1 MTRLTDAE
9 LTTAKHNLLKGKVS
23 LACEGLYLS
32 PEQEAMFQG
41 FEDERLSSRIPSF
54 SRDSKRPEFGIP
66 PLSGRGR
73 TGWRER
79 CARRRSVLI
88 LFMNS

>member
-23 LACEGLYLS
+23 LACESLYLS

-41 FEDERLSSRIPSF
+41 FEDERLSHEERRARIIA
-54 SRDSKRPEFGIP
+54 KYTAGKAVQAAE
-66 PLSGRGR
+66 
-73 TGWRER
+73 
-79 CARRRSVLI
+79 
-88 LFMNS
+88 

>member
-41 FEDERLSSRIPSF
+41 FEDERLSHEERRARIIA
-54 SRDSKRPEFGIP
+54 KYTAGKAVQAAE
-66 PLSGRGR
+66 
-73 TGWRER
+73 
-79 CARRRSVLI
+79 
-88 LFMNS
+88 